1 MTPGT
6 TGASPATLPGGI
18 VTPREPR
25 DTGTRRATGQPE
37 ADGIGGDA
45 LLGVYHLIEL
55 YERTGRS
62 RD

>member
-6 TGASPATLPGGI
+6 TGASPATARGGI
-18 VTPREPR
+18 VKSLEPR
-25 DTGTRRATGQPE
+25 DAGTRRATGQSD
-37 ADGIGGDA
+37 ADGLGGEA
-45 LLGVYHLIEL
+45 LLSLYRWIEL

>member
-6 TGASPATLPGGI
+6 TGASPATLAGG
-18 VTPREPR
+18 VFTSREPR
-25 DTGTRRATGQPE
+25 DTGARRATSQPE

-45 LLGVYHLIEL
+45 LMGVYQLIEL
-55 YERTGRS
+55 YERTVRA